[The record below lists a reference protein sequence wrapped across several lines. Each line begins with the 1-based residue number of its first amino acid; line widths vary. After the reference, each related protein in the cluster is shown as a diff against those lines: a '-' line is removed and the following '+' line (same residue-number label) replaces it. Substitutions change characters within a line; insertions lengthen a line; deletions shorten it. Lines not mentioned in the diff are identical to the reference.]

1 VTSITIWCGSAGGVS
16 VTSNT
21 PSYGDRISI
30 IHRWTISSP
39 RGSMTKFSGD
49 VRKYIEVRPR
59 ENYLGSKMPSK
70 HDDQLSVQVDSLR
83 SEGNYASAE
92 AVLRGIKTNLL
103 PAFAQRMSVLAVRE
117 KDRNRILS
125 GLRAVV
131 LASMI
136 NPERELVIPLSLL
149 WNSAVLIGQSPENLF
164 DEVRSESGVYGT
176 LLSSFATRIPS
187 DRSIA
192 AMGYSAAG
200 EGKSFLYVCDWVTL
214 K

>member
-1 VTSITIWCGSAGGVS
+1 
-16 VTSNT
+16 
-21 PSYGDRISI
+21 
-30 IHRWTISSP
+30 
-39 RGSMTKFSGD
+39 MTKFSD
-49 VRKYIEVRPR
+49 VRKYIEVMPR

-70 HDDQLSVQVDSLR
+70 HDDQLSARVDSLR

-92 AVLRGIKTNLL
+92 AVLRGIRENLL

-117 KDRNRILS
+117 NDRNRCLS

-131 LASMI
+131 LASLI

-164 DEVRSESGVYGT
+164 KEVRSESGVYGT
-176 LLSSFATRIPS
+176 LLSSFSARIPS
-187 DRSIA
+187 ERSIA
-192 AMGYSAAG
+192 AMGYSATG
-200 EGKSFLYVCDWVTL
+200 EGESFLYVCDWATL